1 MSNYNM
7 NEDWGFYID
16 IEKEICEDK
25 TKQNNLKQRQLM
37 YATDYY
43 DYYEDCHGI
52 CYEDYREDYRQ
63 KYSEEKPKP
72 LNHNITNM
80 LIRVSSTTLATI
92 GLTYLLFC
100 VL

>member
-1 MSNYNM
+1 MPDCNINI

-25 TKQNNLKQRQLM
+25 TKQNNLKPTQLM

-43 DYYEDCHGI
+43 DYYDDYHGVFN
-52 CYEDYREDYRQ
+52 EDYREDY
-63 KYSEEKPKP
+63 YEDYYDHKPI
-72 LNHNITNM
+72 NHNITNM
-80 LIRVSSTTLATI
+80 LIKVSSTTLATI